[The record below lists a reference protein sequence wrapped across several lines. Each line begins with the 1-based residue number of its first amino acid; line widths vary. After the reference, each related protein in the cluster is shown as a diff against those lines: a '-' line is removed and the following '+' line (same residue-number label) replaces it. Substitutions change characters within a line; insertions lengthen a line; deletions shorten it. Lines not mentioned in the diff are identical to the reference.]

1 MLGDML
7 RPNRLF
13 LPTVFVT
20 LTMTLPTANAF
31 AFSFP
36 QTAAPSHEK
45 KPTEPERRKKR
56 RERLVQL
63 LEETLTVAQSL
74 SHAENRAHIQTTGAK
89 LLWEVD
95 PNRAK
100 EMTTAVAASLTDLM
114 AHASD
119 AANDAPDQND
129 ESQNL
134 RDRASQMYVSLLQQ
148 TGVANPEFALELFQT
163 ARPALNGE
171 DNPQNAA
178 ALSQLEYQLESAAA
192 RENPQKLY
200 EAAKRMLEKN
210 EYANSVNLF
219 YSVGRDPKLASQ
231 LAGDIV
237 TRLQNA
243 PSAQKD
249 PNALAAAFSMAG
261 ALQSQTQVDESVQ
274 RKLFTFIANSLVETV
289 NSQNELTAVLQQ
301 NTFAAYQ
308 TYPYLDRI
316 SRYAPKQ
323 AATLKSLFAREL
335 QAIAKSERKSQEYQ
349 KLFAD
354 GSMEALL
361 KAADSSSPSEARQF
375 IGAAAA
381 KALENGDAEGAKRL
395 IAERISDARIRAQM
409 LQDIDRQRYYAASSE
424 GKYEEAEKLLDQFG
438 SREEK
443 IALFNTRAEAAR
455 EKDQARARNLLE
467 RALTLATPGGGRA
480 ADISQMRGVFGVAQ
494 AYAPLDVERAIEI
507 LAPNMEHLN
516 ELIEAAATLTG
527 FSSAYGGTRLKNGE
541 MDISGYSHSPV
552 AEFTT
557 LAVEGT
563 AAVAQTDLER
573 ALTLPAKF
581 HRPEIRAEICIRLLE
596 HLAAELSDEKAEIAP
611 RPPDAQKRPET
622 P

>member
-1 MLGDML
+1 ML

-13 LPTVFVT
+13 LRTVFIT

-31 AFSFP
+31 AFSLP
-36 QTAAPSHEK
+36 QAAAPSNEK

-100 EMTTAVAASLTDLM
+100 ELTTAVAASLTDLI
-114 AHASD
+114 AQASG
-119 AANDAPDQND
+119 AANGDPDQNA

-134 RDRASQMYVSLLQQ
+134 RDRASQMYASLLQQ
-148 TGVANPEFALELFQT
+148 TAVANPEFALELFQT
-163 ARPALNGE
+163 ARPAIGE
-171 DNPQNAA
+171 ADNPQNAA
-178 ALSQLEYQLESAAA
+178 ALSHLEYELETAAA

-200 EAAKRMLEKN
+200 EAARRMLEKN

-231 LAGDIV
+231 LAADIV

-261 ALQSQTQVDESVQ
+261 ALQSQTHVDESVQ

-289 NSQNELTAVLQQ
+289 NSQNELTAILQQ
-301 NTFAAYQ
+301 NTFTAYQ

-335 QAIAKSERKSQEYQ
+335 QAIAKSERKNQEYQ
-349 KLFAD
+349 KLFTE
-354 GSMEALL
+354 GSPEALL
-361 KAADSSSPSEARQF
+361 KAADSSAPPEARQL
-375 IGAAAA
+375 ISAAAT
-381 KALENGDAEGAKRL
+381 KLLDNGDAEGARRL
-395 IAERISDARIRAQM
+395 ITERISDAKIRTQM
-409 LQDIDRQRYYAASSE
+409 LQDMDRQRYYAASSE
-424 GKYEEAEKLLDQFG
+424 GKYDEAEKLLDQFG

-443 IALFNTRAEAAR
+443 VALLNARAEAAR
-455 EKDQARARNLLE
+455 EKDQARARDLLE
-467 RALTLATPGGGRA
+467 RALTLAAPGGGRA

-494 AYAPLDVERAIEI
+494 AYAPVDVERAVEI
-507 LAPNMEHLN
+507 LTPNMERLN
-516 ELIEAAATLTG
+516 ELIEATATLTG
-527 FSSAYGGTRLKNGE
+527 FSSAYAGMRLKNGE
-541 MDISGYSHSPV
+541 MDISGYSPV

-563 AAVAQTDLER
+563 AAVAQTDLEP

-596 HLAAELSDEKAEIAP
+596 RLAAELSDEKAEVAP
-611 RPPDAQKRPET
+611 RPQDAQKSPET